1 MAKVAIRVD
10 FSKYKYVDLS
20 LDEALNIVSLLPQA
34 LGKDSV
40 DVRETLRFLKN
51 FDEFYEYMRKK
62 FKDYLVPPHK
72 PDDYI
77 RGRVIIDKI
86 KLYKAE
92 DGSKRVVIVFD
103 RNVPLNA
110 LKDLFREAG
119 YEIEIQKEF

>member
-1 MAKVAIRVD
+1 MAKVTIRVD

-20 LDEALNIVSLLPQA
+20 LDEAINIISLLPQA
-34 LGKDSV
+34 MGKDSV

-77 RGRVIIDKI
+77 RGRVVIDKI

-103 RNVPLNA
+103 RGVPQSILER
-110 LKDLFREAG
+110 LFREAG
-119 YEIEIQKEF
+119 YEVEIQKEF